1 MVTAILLLV
10 IIGVLLLF
18 LILLAVAITEKEHV
32 NDELRIIAKLAQLQK
47 DLDILL
53 KPHKMPASAVIKE
66 KEEEKKKEEEMMK
79 SAYDIANQIL
89 KGEIDIENELRK

>member
-1 MVTAILLLV
+1 MVTAILVLV

-53 KPHKMPASAVIKE
+53 KPHKMPAHAVIKE
-66 KEEEKKKEEEMMK
+66 KEKEDKEEEMMK